1 MKSKRIGT
9 MTSSLLKILDDLQWQ
24 INPFLDDIRPL
35 IFLEN
40 IWIITQILYLICRY
54 SSVYSQKAR
63 GDETCPLG
71 PIQSMCSAWHH
82 LNDPSKDKCLG
93 VPIHPDQTCLL
104 TRSQWLIFTLK
115 MVIIEMIQ
123 IILYKFYL
131 LLINFSITSQLF
143 WHPHC
148 QVWGIINHTC
158 NFAHSKKVWCWI
170 FENSLL
176 HSSTYLNYILCC

>member
-1 MKSKRIGT
+1 MLTVYIFVFFSLKKKGAYFLLRWRNEAMRSRIGT

-40 IWIITQILYLICRY
+40 VWIITQILYFICRY

-71 PIQSMCSAWHH
+71 PIQSMCSAWHD
-82 LNDPSKDKCLG
+82 LNDPSKDKYLG
-93 VPIHPDQTCLL
+93 VTIHLDQTCLL

-115 MVIIEMIQ
+115 MVIIDVIQ
-123 IILYKFYL
+123 IILYKFHL

-143 WHPHC
+143 WHP
-148 QVWGIINHTC
+148 
-158 NFAHSKKVWCWI
+158 
-170 FENSLL
+170 L
-176 HSSTYLNYILCC
+176 YLSESYSEAE